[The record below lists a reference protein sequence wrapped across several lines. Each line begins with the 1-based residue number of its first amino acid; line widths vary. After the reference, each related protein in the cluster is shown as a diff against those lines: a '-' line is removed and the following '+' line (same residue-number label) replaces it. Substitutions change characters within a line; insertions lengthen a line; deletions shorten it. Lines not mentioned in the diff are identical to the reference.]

1 MDTGVFEAG
10 SSQPRHILCQGHL
23 QFCKCFGCKNPPFS
37 DVLISHQ
44 AHQLPPEVTALRTNG
59 YRDITLAESVIAGC
73 SLYWCLSLVWTI
85 TTRSGNL
92 TWTSIGNYLMQIFY
106 LLTKHHVR
114 SCKDLCCPSRSST
127 ELSALLCCPEK
138 SFPHKMI
145 IGKCR

>member
-1 MDTGVFEAG
+1 MMRLG
-10 SSQPRHILCQGHL
+10 L
-23 QFCKCFGCKNPPFS
+23 QSVSTSPTVGIPICDSGQYNTIRIPKAAQEKN
-37 DVLISHQ
+37 VIR
-44 AHQLPPEVTALRTNG
+44 V
-59 YRDITLAESVIAGC
+59 RDITLAESVIAGC